1 MAEVQGS
8 KSEVGSVGGSGM
20 LRKQSLDVFWG
31 PVKCNKGGKTTYL
44 QPLTK
49 LEFRSVTLV
58 WEEKEEEEGKSEGE
72 VQDEEEEG
80 KQWRREGKT

>member
-1 MAEVQGS
+1 MAEVQGL

-58 WEEKEEEEGKSEGE
+58 WGGERRGGGE
-72 VQDEEEEG
+72 VRG
-80 KQWRREGKT
+80 GGSG

>member
-8 KSEVGSVGGSGM
+8 RSEVGSVGGGGM
-20 LRKQSLDVFWG
+20 LREQSLDVFWS

-44 QPLTK
+44 QPLTY

-58 WEEKEEEEGKSEGE
+58 WGGESRRRGE
-72 VQDEEEEG
+72 VRG
-80 KQWRREGKT
+80 GGSG